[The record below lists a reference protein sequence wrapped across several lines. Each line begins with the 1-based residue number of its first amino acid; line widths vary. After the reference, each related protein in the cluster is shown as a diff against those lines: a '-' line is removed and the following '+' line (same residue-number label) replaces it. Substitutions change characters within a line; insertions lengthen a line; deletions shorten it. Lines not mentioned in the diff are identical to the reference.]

1 MHNGHYVPRTQSPT
15 RYSESNCR
23 PQCPGCNTFKSGM
36 PHEFRRNLC
45 ITIGDFAVEQMEEE
59 SRQSW
64 KWDRGWLE
72 EKIEYYQDQLT
83 EMGVKF

>member
-1 MHNGHYVPRTQSPT
+1 
-15 RYSESNCR
+15 
-23 PQCPGCNTFKSGM
+23 M

-64 KWDRGWLE
+64 KWDRDWLE